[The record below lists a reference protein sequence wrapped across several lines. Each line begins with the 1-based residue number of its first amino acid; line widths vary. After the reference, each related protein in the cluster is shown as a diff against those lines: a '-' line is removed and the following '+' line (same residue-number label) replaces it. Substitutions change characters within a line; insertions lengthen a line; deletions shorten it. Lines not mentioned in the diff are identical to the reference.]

1 MHDGMSA
8 ETWQA
13 RAALFELM
21 ALSFRY
27 PDIMLAEV
35 VANGEW
41 ADAANEIAA
50 LVGVD
55 WTAGEV
61 VGDSGAVE
69 DADRLLHALRGEA
82 TRLFIGAPDPVVSPY
97 EGVWRA
103 MDDGADALLFVNP
116 HSMEVERFCKACG
129 LGRPEGTN
137 EPLDYV
143 ATELELLEYLASRAA
158 IDAAG
163 CSDASASA
171 KSGAADGFASVMV
184 ESADLPGDSAEAAFD
199 RFMTTHIQQWMPRFA
214 EKVQEESKHAFFN
227 EAARLMEQ
235 TLKMLV

>member
-1 MHDGMSA
+1 MHDGMNA
-8 ETWQA
+8 EAWQA
-13 RAALFELM
+13 RAALLELM

-41 ADAANEIAA
+41 TDAANEIAA
-50 LVGVD
+50 LVGID

-61 VGDSGAVE
+61 VGDSSAVE
-69 DADRLLHALRGEA
+69 DADRLLHVLRGEA

-158 IDAAG
+158 VDAAIDPDT
-163 CSDASASA
+163 DAPGKSAA
-171 KSGAADGFASVMV
+171 VDGFAGMMV
-184 ESADLPGDSAEAAFD
+184 ESSDLPGGSAEAAFN
-199 RFMTTHIQQWMPRFA
+199 RFMASHVQLWMPRFA
-214 EKVQEESKHAFFN
+214 EKVQEESRHAFFN
-227 EAARLMEQ
+227 EAACLMEQ
-235 TLKMLV
+235 TLKVLV